1 MVRPFNDNL
10 YTCRTCHV
18 KCRKG
23 KVPCQAV
30 SNKLEVFDLP
40 VEFQSIRKLEKV
52 LIAKCLLFE
61 KVTIMPGGL
70 MSKIFETICYVL
82 VDTMEVTDLLLR
94 SADSSGLVM

>member
-1 MVRPFNDNL
+1 M
-10 YTCRTCHV
+10 
-18 KCRKG
+18 
-23 KVPCQAV
+23 
-30 SNKLEVFDLP
+30 
-40 VEFQSIRKLEKV
+40 RKLEKV

-70 MSKIFETICYVL
+70 MSKIFETICNVL